1 MGTTDTFTVEWKARN
16 RDIFWQSIGM
26 IGSTAAG
33 IAAFAATPATG

>member
-1 MGTTDTFTVEWKARN
+1 MGTTDMLDLKARN

-33 IAAFAATPATG
+33 VVAFAATPATG